1 MKPGKI
7 NIHEAKTHLSRLV
20 EDVANGNE
28 VLIAKGGRAMARL
41 VPLGRDDSPRRLGLL
56 KGKLRIADDFDRAGC
71 ANVGSSVELDLSVEH
86 GQLGSG
92 RRVSGLVP
100 VDSGA
105 PEPRHMRSGHEV
117 GEVGSGHH

>member
-41 VPLGRDDSPRRLGLL
+41 VPLGRDDAPRRAGLL
-56 KGKLRIADDFDRAGC
+56 KGRLRIADEFDRSLEA
-71 ANVGSSVELDLSVEH
+71 LTPL
-86 GQLGSG
+86 
-92 RRVSGLVP
+92 
-100 VDSGA
+100 
-105 PEPRHMRSGHEV
+105 
-117 GEVGSGHH
+117 